1 MACEVDGQSK
11 QNPNFVQW
19 VKVYKSYYN
28 NIILSCTVYNT
39 TFQGGM
45 ALGFPPLTKDRYEQ
59 RIGPSDY
66 SLKIE
71 NVQLSDEDS
80 FECQIT
86 PFGLRS
92 QVLTLK

>member
-1 MACEVDGQSK
+1 
-11 QNPNFVQW
+11 
-19 VKVYKSYYN
+19 
-28 NIILSCTVYNT
+28 
-39 TFQGGM
+39 M

-92 QVLTLK
+92 QVLQKSYTIYIVLQIENYLQIGDFGADFER

>member
-1 MACEVDGQSK
+1 
-11 QNPNFVQW
+11 
-19 VKVYKSYYN
+19 
-28 NIILSCTVYNT
+28 
-39 TFQGGM
+39 M

-92 QVLTLK
+92 QVLTLKQPYNSIFLITLAISYSLYDIASYRIVP